1 MPLRSRPPRR
11 GSPPRTEGE
20 KAGRITAT
28 EMVGVP
34 LTTDEV
40 RRLQAAVAD
49 GKLGPPESPEN
60 LVLHKK
66 LLVMM
71 EVALAAERRRAALT
85 PR

>member
-11 GSPPRTEGE
+11 GSPPRTEGQ
-20 KAGRITAT
+20 KVARITAT

-40 RRLQAAVAD
+40 RRLQAALRE
-49 GKLGPPESPEN
+49 GKLGPPDAPEN
-60 LVLHKK
+60 VALGKK

-71 EVALAAERRRAALT
+71 EVALAAERRRAALASK
-85 PR
+85 